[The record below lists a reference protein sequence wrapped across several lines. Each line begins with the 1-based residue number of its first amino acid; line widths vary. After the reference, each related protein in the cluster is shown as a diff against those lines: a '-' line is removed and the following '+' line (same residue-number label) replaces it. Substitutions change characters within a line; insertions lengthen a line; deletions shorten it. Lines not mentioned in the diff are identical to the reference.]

1 MLPWLQL
8 MLLRMNNLIF
18 LQTVVKKNL
27 PAFRDY
33 QIDENRSDQFFVRYF
48 ESCSRFAT
56 LIVIVK
62 LVMVLSHGQSAVE
75 HGFSTNK
82 SLLIENLSEKSL
94 INQRIVVDYMKSS
107 DYKPLRNK
115 LINANGLMSHEQ
127 MSLLRVFEVL
137 SVNILKISSTERR
150 NCFRR
155 KTRKNQLKRILWLW
169 TKHCIGE
176 REWSIS
182 LWSWE
187 KTKFELL
194 SKSNALKRAVN
205 EKQAEF
211 DQCLK
216 EKKRLLE
223 EMKTHQ

>member
-1 MLPWLQL
+1 MSWYYH
-8 MLLRMNNLIF
+8 MDTRLLN
-18 LQTVVKKNL
+18 
-27 PAFRDY
+27 
-33 QIDENRSDQFFVRYF
+33 
-48 ESCSRFAT
+48 
-56 LIVIVK
+56 
-62 LVMVLSHGQSAVE
+62 MVLVP
-75 HGFSTNK
+75 T

-127 MSLLRVFEVL
+127 MSLLRVLEVL
-137 SVNILKISSTERR
+137 IVNILKISSTERR

-169 TKHCIGE
+169 TKEKHCIGE